1 MAHRRA
7 QIGSPARS
15 RIEQVL
21 ALTLFVVV
29 VPAEKCEMRGE
40 ARTASAGVLVDFSEH
55 WDHSV
60 RHQFD
65 QISPRQNAHPDVR
78 VVE

>member
-1 MAHRRA
+1 
-7 QIGSPARS
+7 
-15 RIEQVL
+15 
-21 ALTLFVVV
+21 
-29 VPAEKCEMRGE
+29 MRGE